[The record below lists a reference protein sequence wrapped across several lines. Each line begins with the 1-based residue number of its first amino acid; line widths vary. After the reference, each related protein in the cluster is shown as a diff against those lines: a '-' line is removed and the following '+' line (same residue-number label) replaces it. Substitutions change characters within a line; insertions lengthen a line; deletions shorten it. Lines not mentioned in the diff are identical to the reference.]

1 MVAIERL
8 LFNIGEAA
16 NQLRAEN
23 LALSEQIT
31 DLSLIIGLR
40 NFLAHA
46 YSKVDED
53 RLLNTARENVP
64 ILKAEIEFLLEN

>member
-1 MVAIERL
+1 MLAIERL

-23 LALSEQIT
+23 PVLSEQIT

-53 RLLNTARENVP
+53 RLLDTARENVP
-64 ILKAEIEFLLEN
+64 ILKAEVESLLED